1 MLSNKFR
8 KFHIVNSIL
17 QPCFVP
23 ALHSLLSV
31 FAPSTNTRQ
40 LCCCSRCFC
49 CCCFNWVY
57 QQIVVRQ
64 RNFITPPCPHPCIF
78 SYSFL
83 AFFELKIRIIRLAPK
98 RDGAY
103 KETQIAIV
111 VRGFLSLSLPF
122 SVSLWVCE
130 LCLCVCAFPFCLAV
144 LFVFGFSP

>member
-1 MLSNKFR
+1 MFGNKFWF
-8 KFHIVNSIL
+8 FHIVNSIL
-17 QPCFVP
+17 QSCFVP

-31 FAPSTNTRQ
+31 FTPSTNTRQ

-49 CCCFNWVY
+49 CCCFNWVH

-64 RNFITPPCPHPCIF
+64 RNFITPPAPHPCIF

-111 VRGFLSLSLPF
+111 VRGFLSLSLS

-130 LCLCVCAFPFCLAV
+130 LCMCVSAFPFCLAV
-144 LFVFGFSP
+144 LFVFGLSP